1 MKVNM
6 EPVLTKEQIGDAFDL
21 LPVTEEGIRKIALVL
36 TIKEMTV
43 DGPTMTISA
52 EAIPWLLRDIADKMA
67 RQEVGN
73 SARERYEVSW
83 IGPVERGEIV
93 RLFMEGGSMEEFD
106 PPKVVE
112 YQRSAHCVVD
122 SVVLELHEQCGD
134 DPG

>member
-1 MKVNM
+1 MNM
-6 EPVLTKEQIGDAFDL
+6 VPALTQEQIGSAFDPI
-21 LPVTEEGIRKIALVL
+21 PVTDDGLRKVALVL
-36 TIKEMTV
+36 TIKETTA
-43 DGPTMTISA
+43 DGPTGMNMSA
-52 EAIPWLLRDIADKMA
+52 VAIPWLLRDIADKMA

-93 RLFMEGGSMEEFD
+93 RLFMEDGSMEEFD